1 MEVSSRPDFS
11 KDATFGIALKD
22 REVISTNKRVT
33 MEAGVLYK
41 GNIPLIKVVAVNDY
55 GHWNFKP
62 DARLMWDFMKQFSR
76 DPRTKKL
83 VYGKR

>member
-1 MEVSSRPDFS
+1 
-11 KDATFGIALKD
+11 
-22 REVISTNKRVT
+22 